1 MPDAYTN
8 ALQSTLLAAQ
18 PGGVGVPGI
27 AAPTL
32 APAPV
37 AAPAPAKGLE
47 GLKAGWF
54 DFLKGVREN
63 PEQQQAF
70 LRMGLQLLQ
79 PVQPGQTTAGHVSQA
94 ALQGMDYLT
103 QAKALQTQ
111 REREKATAGLEE
123 RKVVAMETGV
133 GQAQEE
139 LKLKEQAQKDV
150 VAAAERAHKLQ
161 LMQIDKD
168 AQIAKVKSLA
178 DSGALTQKQL
188 WDRAVELAGK
198 VYEADRPFMGNEAFE
213 LKYPKG
219 AIALAQDYF
228 TRMGGQLLPVVGEE
242 KKAGEEKAIE
252 PSPLG
257 LKGTK
262 GTKENPH
269 ILKTQQDYA
278 DVKVTEWYMNPNTGL
293 LTQKL
298 GKR

>member
-1 MPDAYTN
+1 MPDAYTS

-18 PGGVGVPGI
+18 PAGVGVPGI

-103 QAKALQTQ
+103 QVKA
-111 REREKATAGLEE
+111 
-123 RKVVAMETGV
+123 
-133 GQAQEE
+133 
-139 LKLKEQAQKDV
+139 
-150 VAAAERAHKLQ
+150 
-161 LMQIDKD
+161 
-168 AQIAKVKSLA
+168 LA

-228 TRMGGQLLPVVGEE
+228 TRMGGQLLPVKE
-242 KKAGEEKAIE
+242 AGEKE
-252 PSPLG
+252 PGTLG
-257 LKGTK
+257 LK

-278 DVKVTEWYMNPNTGL
+278 D
-293 LTQKL
+293 
-298 GKR
+298 